1 MLNYFFIFFSLNLF
15 IDVCK
20 LKKGTGGI
28 YVTIYVCVCVKF
40 NMPHDVGAI
49 AKPIGRLMTGLADGA
64 PPQASALVAVGSQV
78 EPMAAGAGAFG
89 GSLLV
94 FLVFGCSWLISRIN
108 K

>member
-1 MLNYFFIFFSLNLF
+1 MAVRSQDEPPVTDFGASGGSLLLLPVFGYPCLITFLSFFFLNLF

-64 PPQASALVAVGSQV
+64 PPQASALVAVGS
-78 EPMAAGAGAFG
+78 
-89 GSLLV
+89 
-94 FLVFGCSWLISRIN
+94 
-108 K
+108 